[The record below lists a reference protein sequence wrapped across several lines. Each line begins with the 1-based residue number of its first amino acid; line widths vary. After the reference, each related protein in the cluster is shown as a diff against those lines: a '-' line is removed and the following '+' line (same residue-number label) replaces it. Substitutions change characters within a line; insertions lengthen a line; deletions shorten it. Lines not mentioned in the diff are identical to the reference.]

1 MNSPP
6 AGGSPTNSED
16 IGTLEKG
23 SERGG
28 EGQRAVEI
36 RSRYNTFHKT
46 KEKTSNKS
54 REESNETEAA
64 KSSIS

>member
-1 MNSPP
+1 M
-6 AGGSPTNSED
+6 
-16 IGTLEKG
+16 EKG